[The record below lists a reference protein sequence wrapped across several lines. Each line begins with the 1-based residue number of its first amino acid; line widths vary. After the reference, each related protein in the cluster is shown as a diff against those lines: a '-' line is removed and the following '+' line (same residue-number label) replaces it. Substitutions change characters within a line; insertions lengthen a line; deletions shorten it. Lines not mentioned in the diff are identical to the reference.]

1 MDEFCPVCGAKREQG
16 SVSCASCGYH
26 YLEATQKFTP
36 VAVDAVQ
43 APASVPAKK
52 ALLRV
57 VRGPQCGCA
66 FELTRTVSSVGR
78 SPQCDIFLNDM
89 TVSRSH
95 AVVEPT
101 GDGYTITDDS
111 SFNGVWVNND
121 NVEARE
127 LHEGHVVHI
136 AAFCLLYREE

>member
-1 MDEFCPVCGAKREQG
+1 MDEFCPVCGAKRKQG
-16 SVSCASCGYH
+16 LVSCASCGYH

-36 VAVDAVQ
+36 VTVDAVQ

-89 TVSRSH
+89 TVSREH
-95 AVVEPT
+95 ALIAST
-101 GDGYTITDDS
+101 DKGYVITDRNS
-111 SFNGVWVNND
+111 YNGLWVNN
-121 NVEARE
+121 EAMDTK
-127 LHEGHVVHI
+127 LLKNGDAI
-136 AAFCLLYREE
+136 QIGTFCLIFES